1 MKSRLLASVAVCAA
15 VILGTAGCS
24 MISPQGTT
32 IPYSPSDGVNVAD
45 TEGAPLQ
52 VRNAFVVATDD
63 GATGSLIAAVVNA
76 TAEDQTLTVEV
87 DASSGK
93 VTETVRVPAHSVSS
107 LGQNVDPVRIDDLG
121 VKPGLTV
128 PVYFQSGDAEGA
140 LANLPVLGGD
150 EEYLSGLVPQPQLT
164 PTPTDT
170 PAS

>member
-1 MKSRLLASVAVCAA
+1 MKSRLLASIAVCAT
-15 VILGTAGCS
+15 VILGATGCS

-32 IPYSPSDGVNVAD
+32 IPYSPSDGINIAD
-45 TEGAPLQ
+45 TTGAPLQ
-52 VRNAFVVATDD
+52 VRNALIVATDD
-63 GATGSLIAAVVNA
+63 GTIGNLIAAVVNT

-87 DASSGK
+87 DAASGK
-93 VTETVRVPAHSVSS
+93 ITQTVRVAAHSVSS
-107 LGQNVDPVRIDDLG
+107 LGQNVDPLRLDNLG

-150 EEYLSGLVPQPQLT
+150 EQYLSGLVPEPA
-164 PTPTDT
+164 PTPDAT